1 MNSDEDMSAA
11 GERVLR
17 EGVIM
22 DNMRDVPEEVATL
35 FENPK
40 AMSELMKCPLPIPP
54 ES

>member
-11 GERVLR
+11 VERILR

-40 AMSELMKCPLPIPP
+40 AMSELMKFPLPIPP